1 MTDYRP
7 SGLVSGI
14 AELIG
19 AELDVLRQFVDIL
32 QREQRALTDG
42 HTDSLMTL
50 AEEKVKYA
58 ERLAA
63 LNKDR
68 DIRLRAA
75 GLGEG
80 SVGMKAWRA
89 LGNIGPKTQN
99 DLATVIELAK
109 ESRRLND
116 LNRQLV
122 ADRMQHNQQAM
133 NVLLS
138 AAKQSTLYG
147 PDGQT
152 HVGPAGRTL
161 GSA

>member
-1 MTDYRP
+1 MSAL
-7 SGLVSGI
+7 SGTSI
-14 AELIG
+14 AELI
-19 AELDVLRQFVDIL
+19 ASELGVLREFVDVL
-32 QREQRALTDG
+32 QREQTALTDG
-42 HTDSLMTL
+42 HTDSLMAL
-50 AEEKVKYA
+50 AEDKVRHA
-58 ERLAA
+58 ENLAA

-68 DIRLRAA
+68 DAKLRAA

-80 SVGMKAWRA
+80 GAGMKAWRA
-89 LGNIGPKTQN
+89 IGNISAKTQN

-109 ESRRLND
+109 EARRLND
-116 LNRQLV
+116 LNSKLV
-122 ADRMQHNQQAM
+122 FDRMQHNQLAL

-138 AAKQSTLYG
+138 AAKQSALYG